1 MAFAEIL
8 SSVCLAVM
16 FASWQNPTDVV
27 LQEAACILNPLQVVA
42 LLVVI
47 YSLAAIAFY
56 RYRFIVNP
64 LPRTPSSV
72 KTITILTISGLWLMS
87 FAIACPYFFGLRFRN
102 GNCEELP
109 VVNNRSYVAIRF
121 ILNYALPYGIMLA
134 SYGAVAW
141 NLRRRIVQIERL
153 NRDLNVVPSCVDE
166 TELQELRDGTRME
179 KIRSVLLDQNNRRD
193 SKPENTDPEKDL
205 LKMIFM
211 LIIIFVTCYF
221 PYQAHYVWE
230 KVCNITAYQFR
241 YHRLFI
247 DYNFILICLPS
258 ALHPLCYGTMNS
270 FFAKAFSKIILCRS

>member
-1 MAFAEIL
+1 MFILNMAFAEIL

-16 FASWQNPTDVV
+16 FVSWQPSPTDVV
-27 LQEAACILNPLQVVA
+27 LEEAACILNPLQVVA

-121 ILNYALPYGIMLA
+121 ILTTLYLM
-134 SYGAVAW
+134 
-141 NLRRRIVQIERL
+141 
-153 NRDLNVVPSCVDE
+153 
-166 TELQELRDGTRME
+166 
-179 KIRSVLLDQNNRRD
+179 
-193 SKPENTDPEKDL
+193 
-205 LKMIFM
+205 
-211 LIIIFVTCYF
+211 
-221 PYQAHYVWE
+221 
-230 KVCNITAYQFR
+230 
-241 YHRLFI
+241 
-247 DYNFILICLPS
+247 
-258 ALHPLCYGTMNS
+258 
-270 FFAKAFSKIILCRS
+270 